1 MWIKIAGKW
10 IRITES
16 IKSHVVFGQPNSAS
30 CYSKTCFGPSE
41 GAASLTNR
49 FNGVA
54 TRVGAASVG
63 IYTAYSY
70 SYTNYIAPI
79 MPGLENTTPEERIK
93 MLAESMKA
101 VVDLKTTGTIND

>member
-79 MPGLENTTPEERIK
+79 MPGLENTTPEEGIK
-93 MLAESMKA
+93 ILASKYESSSWFK
-101 VVDLKTTGTIND
+101 NNQYY